1 MYTRNP
7 MTQLSRREFTTL
19 TAAAAAAPFALGQSP
34 SAAALTAKELIDR
47 ITAQIGVPWKTDTVD
62 GLKAGDPA
70 TVVAGVVTTAM
81 ATMAVLQQAVKAGAN
96 VVITSQPTFY
106 ARADART
113 PPAPRGPG
121 GGGPPGGPPPAAPAA
136 APPAAAAP
144 ADPVFTAK
152 NAFIDQRK
160 LVIIRLSDH
169 WRLREPD
176 PLAAGLAKAM
186 GWTKYQ
192 VPGDP
197 RRYDVPALAVDA
209 LVAAIAKN
217 LRASGG
223 IRVVGDAKTSV
234 RRIGLLPGSTPLQAS
249 LKMLPEVDA
258 IVAGEVREWESVE
271 YARDQVAAGHKKA
284 LILIGRVLSEDPGMQ
299 ACADWLK
306 TVISGLP
313 VRHIAVGDPYW
324 RPAR

>member
-1 MYTRNP
+1 M
-7 MTQLSRREFTTL
+7 
-19 TAAAAAAPFALGQSP
+19 
-34 SAAALTAKELIDR
+34 
-47 ITAQIGVPWKTDTVD
+47 PWKPDTVD

-70 TVVAGVVTTAM
+70 TVVTGVVTTAM

-96 VVITSQPTFY
+96 VVISSQPTFY
-106 ARADART
+106 AKADATDAAGAAGPWRRSSRRS
-113 PPAPRGPG
+113 PAPRRRPR
-121 GGGPPGGPPPAAPAA
+121 A
-136 APPAAAAP
+136 APPIP
-144 ADPVFTAK
+144 CSPPRTRSSISTSWSIV
-152 NAFIDQRK
+152 
-160 LVIIRLSDH
+160 RLSDH

-176 PLAAGLAKAM
+176 PLAVGLAQAM
-186 GWTKYQ
+186 GWTKHQ
-192 VPGDP
+192 VAGDP
-197 RRYDVPALAVDA
+197 RRYDVPALTVDA

-284 LILIGRVLSEDPGMQ
+284 LILVGRVLSEDPGMQ
-299 ACADWLK
+299 VCADWLK
-306 TVISGLP
+306 TVIPGVP